1 MITRKFILDDLEMFV
16 QFSNDFAQVVVL
28 GVALFWYVFK

>member
-1 MITRKFILDDLEMFV
+1 MITRKFILDDLEIFV
-16 QFSNDFAQVVVL
+16 QFSKDFAQVVVL